1 MNGLSYKNKMK
12 DKQLKLIVQIPAY
25 NEESTIAQVIKNIPR
40 RIPNINEVKV
50 LVIDDG
56 STDKTF
62 EEAKKS
68 GADYIYKST
77 VNKGLGKNFQKG
89 IEISL
94 KKGGDIIVNIDGDGQ
109 FNPKDIPVLIQPILK
124 GEADMVTCSRFINP
138 GLTKNMPMLKK
149 WGNKRFTNLISR
161 ITGKKFSDTQCGF
174 RAYNKEAALRMNLN
188 GKFTYTQEVFID
200 LAEKG
205 MRIKEMPLEVVY
217 HRDRKSHISN
227 KLFSNYGLKSLAI
240 IAKATRDTQPLTFF
254 GLPGLIIFVLGVI
267 GGIISFIYW
276 LTHFVTTPIRMLFN
290 VSVFFVIFGLS
301 LGVLALLADMLKTIK
316 INQEEIL
323 YKLKKEEV
331 DGIR

>member
-1 MNGLSYKNKMK
+1 
-12 DKQLKLIVQIPAY
+12 
-25 NEESTIAQVIKNIPR
+25 
-40 RIPNINEVKV
+40 
-50 LVIDDG
+50 
-56 STDKTF
+56 
-62 EEAKKS
+62 
-68 GADYIYKST
+68 
-77 VNKGLGKNFQKG
+77 
-89 IEISL
+89 
-94 KKGGDIIVNIDGDGQ
+94 
-109 FNPKDIPVLIQPILK
+109 
-124 GEADMVTCSRFINP
+124 MVTCSRFINP